1 MDKRANPNFGGRNRT
16 TEILDFISK
25 WGTVLV
31 IVFLIVFFS
40 IKLPGIFLNSS
51 NLINILRSIS
61 TVTIIATGVT
71 FSLAV
76 GGFDLSVGSAAT
88 FASTLVISMFVWYNK
103 NVPFSIAVALLIV
116 LVVAVANSL
125 MIVKF
130 KIFDMLSTLAAM
142 FIFEGVALTYSGG
155 GSISAGMPRLDGT
168 PTIGKVP
175 NAFKILGQSPGIII
189 IMLVVVVLATIFLRY
204 TKHGRYMYVVGGN
217 REAARLSGINVNKY
231 KALAYFISTLL
242 AGLGGLT
249 LAARNGSAQT
259 NVGAAYLMPSVAAAY
274 IGLSVA
280 GAGKANPIGTL
291 VGAVLVGILEN
302 GLVMMS
308 VPYYSLN
315 IIKGLVLALA
325 LITTYARKKD

>member
-61 TVTIIATGVT
+61 TVTIIATGIT

-142 FIFEGVALTYSGG
+142 FILKA
-155 GSISAGMPRLDGT
+155 
-168 PTIGKVP
+168 
-175 NAFKILGQSPGIII
+175 SP
-189 IMLVVVVLATIFLRY
+189 
-204 TKHGRYMYVVGGN
+204 
-217 REAARLSGINVNKY
+217 
-231 KALAYFISTLL
+231 
-242 AGLGGLT
+242 
-249 LAARNGSAQT
+249 
-259 NVGAAYLMPSVAAAY
+259 
-274 IGLSVA
+274 
-280 GAGKANPIGTL
+280 
-291 VGAVLVGILEN
+291 
-302 GLVMMS
+302 
-308 VPYYSLN
+308 
-315 IIKGLVLALA
+315 
-325 LITTYARKKD
+325 